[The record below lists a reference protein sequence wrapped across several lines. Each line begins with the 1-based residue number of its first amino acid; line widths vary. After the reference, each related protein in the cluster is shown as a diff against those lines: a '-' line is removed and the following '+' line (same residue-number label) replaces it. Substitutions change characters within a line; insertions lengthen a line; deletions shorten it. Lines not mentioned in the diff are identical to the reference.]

1 MTLNIFKP
9 IRYLIIIATAL
20 ALSMS
25 IHSVPT
31 VYAVEHDT
39 ITIVQQT
46 VKIDYGN
53 KITISIT
60 ITSGIDSVESVRAL
74 FKPRGGSTVWSY
86 SYPEFSTSNMGIS
99 LNVEIPTGPGSYYPP
114 GTEFDIEIEIVD
126 AGGSVSTAKSDE
138 SIQYLDPS
146 KNWKNA
152 KGNGF
157 SIFYYGIRASKVE
170 NLIEQVNSR
179 IPMLQKVSGVSKTP
193 EFKAIVFPSVQE
205 ATPSFPPISR
215 TATDQLFFAGFA
227 QPQYRLFV
235 QGQVNTSTFIHE
247 LAHLYVHE
255 SVSSSRTARIPSWLS
270 EGLAVFLETGE
281 SKSSNER
288 LRSSVQPDEL
298 LPLRNMNTV
307 PGQRDDVF
315 IFYPQAG
322 AFVGYLI
329 EEYGADTM
337 ARYLAGIDKGQ
348 AVLKNFNEVYGRS
361 IYEVENDWR
370 SNFNATPITIP
381 SPTSEPDKTI
391 EHSIRST
398 PVPLVDYRT
407 ISKRTSNTTTPT
419 STVSPLIT
427 VAENSDATGRNNI
440 STRSSSNQLV
450 STLTIILAII
460 IGLCFIA
467 FLYRNYKPN
476 S

>member
-1 MTLNIFKP
+1 
-9 IRYLIIIATAL
+9 
-20 ALSMS
+20 
-25 IHSVPT
+25 
-31 VYAVEHDT
+31 
-39 ITIVQQT
+39 
-46 VKIDYGN
+46 
-53 KITISIT
+53 
-60 ITSGIDSVESVRAL
+60 
-74 FKPRGGSTVWSY
+74 
-86 SYPEFSTSNMGIS
+86 
-99 LNVEIPTGPGSYYPP
+99 
-114 GTEFDIEIEIVD
+114 
-126 AGGSVSTAKSDE
+126 
-138 SIQYLDPS
+138 
-146 KNWKNA
+146 
-152 KGNGF
+152 
-157 SIFYYGIRASKVE
+157 
-170 NLIEQVNSR
+170 
-179 IPMLQKVSGVSKTP
+179 
-193 EFKAIVFPSVQE
+193 
-205 ATPSFPPISR
+205 
-215 TATDQLFFAGFA
+215 
-227 QPQYRLFV
+227 
-235 QGQVNTSTFIHE
+235 
-247 LAHLYVHE
+247 
-255 SVSSSRTARIPSWLS
+255 
-270 EGLAVFLETGE
+270 
-281 SKSSNER
+281 
-288 LRSSVQPDEL
+288 
-298 LPLRNMNTV
+298 MNTV

-381 SPTSEPDKTI
+381 SPTSKPDKTI

-398 PVPLVDYRT
+398 PVPLLDYRT

>member
-1 MTLNIFKP
+1 MTLNIFTP
-9 IRYLIIIATAL
+9 NRFLIIIVTAL
-20 ALSMS
+20 TLSMS
-25 IHSVPT
+25 IYSAPT
-31 VYAVEHDT
+31 VYAVEHNT
-39 ITIVQQT
+39 ITIVQEL
-46 VKIDYGN
+46 VEIDYGN

-60 ITSGIDSVESVRAL
+60 VTSGIDSVESVRAL

-86 SYPEFSTSNMGIS
+86 LYPEFSTDKTRIS
-99 LNVEIPTGPGSYYPP
+99 LNFEIPTGPGSYYPP
-114 GTEFDIEIEIVD
+114 GTEFDVEIEIVD
-126 AGGSVSTAKSDE
+126 AEGGVSTAKSDE

-157 SIFYYGIRASKVE
+157 SIIYYGIRASKVE
-170 NLIEQVNSR
+170 NLIAQVNSR
-179 IPMLQKVSGVSKTP
+179 IPMLQKVAGVSKIP

-205 ATPSFPPISR
+205 ATPSFPPISQ

-235 QGQVNTSTFIHE
+235 QGQVNALTFIHE
-247 LAHLYVHE
+247 LAHLYIHE
-255 SVSSSRTARIPSWLS
+255 SLSSSRTARIPSWLN
-270 EGLAVFLETGE
+270 EGLAVFLETGA
-281 SKSSNER
+281 SKPSNER

-298 LPLRNMNTV
+298 LPLRNMNTI

-315 IFYPQAG
+315 VFYPQAG

-337 ARYLAGIDKGQ
+337 ARYLAGIDNGQ
-348 AVLKNFNEVYGRS
+348 AVFKNFNEVYGRS

-381 SPTSEPDKTI
+381 APTSEPDKTI
-391 EHSIRST
+391 DHSISST

-407 ISKRTSNTTTPT
+407 TSKRTSDPTGST

-427 VAENSDATGRNNI
+427 TVENSDTTSRNNI
-440 STRSSSNQLV
+440 ATRSSSRQTVLI
-450 STLTIILAII
+450 LTTILAIL
-460 IGLCFIA
+460 IGLCFIT
-467 FLYRNYKPN
+467 FLYRSYKSNP
-476 S
+476 